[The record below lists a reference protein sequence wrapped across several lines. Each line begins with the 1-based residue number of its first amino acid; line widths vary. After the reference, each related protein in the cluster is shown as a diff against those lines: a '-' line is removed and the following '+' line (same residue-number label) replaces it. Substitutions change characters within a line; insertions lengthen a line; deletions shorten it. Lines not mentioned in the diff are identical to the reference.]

1 MSLERQQGMTLVEVM
16 VASVIFA
23 LVMMALVSAMRTLAQ
38 SYERLQTV
46 TGEAAQIR
54 EVERFIRQTLQSAQA
69 GEGYFEGGPSEIRWV
84 APLDRVGSA
93 GGLQHLRV
101 ARRGDQLVLSF
112 APVLLGE
119 EASDSPAWG
128 AVIEDFVLLENL
140 ARLDI
145 RYQVDPSQPWADR
158 AAEGDSGYRG
168 DSFLPRAVS
177 INWALTDQ
185 ELPPVTVQIDA
196 SGVGW

>member
-23 LVMMALVSAMRTLAQ
+23 LVMMALVSAMRALAQ

-46 TGEAAQIR
+46 TAEAAQIR
-54 EVERFIRQTLQSAQA
+54 EVERFLRQTLQSAQD
-69 GEGYFEGGPSEIRWV
+69 GVGYFEGGPSEMRWV

-119 EASDSPAWG
+119 DVSDSPAWG

-140 ARLDI
+140 SRLDI
-145 RYQVDPSQPWADR
+145 RYQVDPPQPWVDTAT
-158 AAEGDSGYRG
+158 EGDSGFLG

-177 INWALTDQ
+177 ISWALADQ

-196 SGVGW
+196 SKVGW

>member
-46 TGEAAQIR
+46 TAEAAQIR
-54 EVERFIRQTLQSAQA
+54 EVERFLRQTLQSAQS
-69 GEGYFEGGPSEIRWV
+69 GEGYFEGGPSEMRWV

-101 ARRGDQLVLSF
+101 GRRGDQLVISF

-119 EASDSPAWG
+119 EASDSPTWG
-128 AVIEDFVLLENL
+128 VVIEDFVLLENL
-140 ARLDI
+140 AQLDI
-145 RYQVDPSQPWADR
+145 RYQVDPFQAWADK

-177 INWALTDQ
+177 INWALIDQ

-196 SGVGW
+196 SEVGW

>member
-1 MSLERQQGMTLVEVM
+1 MSAERQQGMTLVEVM

-54 EVERFIRQTLQSAQA
+54 EVERFLRQTLQSAQV
-69 GEGYFEGGPSEIRWV
+69 GVGYFEGGPSEMRWV

-119 EASDSPAWG
+119 DASDLPSWG

-145 RYQVDPSQPWADR
+145 RYQVDPSQPWAGK
-158 AAEGDSGYRG
+158 AAEGGSGYRG

-177 INWALTDQ
+177 IQWALRDQ

>member
-1 MSLERQQGMTLVEVM
+1 MALERQQGMTLVEVM

-46 TGEAAQIR
+46 TAEAAQIR
-54 EVERFIRQTLQSAQA
+54 EVERFLRQTLQSAQA
-69 GEGYFEGGPSEIRWV
+69 GEGYFEGGPSEMRWV

-101 ARRGDQLVLSF
+101 ARRGEQLVLSF

-119 EASDSPAWG
+119 EASDSPAWR

-140 ARLDI
+140 AQLDI

-177 INWALTDQ
+177 IHWALIDQ
-185 ELPPVTVQIDA
+185 ELPPLTVQIDA